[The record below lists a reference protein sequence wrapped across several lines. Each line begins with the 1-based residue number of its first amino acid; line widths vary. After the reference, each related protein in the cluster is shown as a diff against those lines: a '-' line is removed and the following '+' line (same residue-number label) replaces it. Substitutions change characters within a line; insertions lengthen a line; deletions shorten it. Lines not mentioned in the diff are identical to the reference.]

1 MIERRL
7 SLVNSTS
14 LVPLLM
20 KSLLPFPLKEL
31 FPKEIVCSSG
41 LDFM

>member
-14 LVPLLM
+14 LVP
-20 KSLLPFPLKEL
+20 SPLKEL